1 MAADNMRE
9 HYESDEWA
17 DGYADTTSPV
27 DEPDPRMVEAQTRI
41 DRIVTKLNTFNRANP
56 QQALMLNGQLM
67 EMAAGLD
74 ALAGALIDAGLLTTE
89 DYAVRRAERIA
100 DMFEAAWEQSA
111 PDRRRATR
119 LVVPGR

>member
-1 MAADNMRE
+1 MTAI
-9 HYESDEWA
+9 
-17 DGYADTTSPV
+17 DTDKPLV
-27 DEPDPRMVEAQTRI
+27 GVGPRMVEAQNRI

-56 QQALMLNGQLM
+56 QQPLMLNAQLM
-67 EMAAGLD
+67 ELAAGLD

-100 DMFEAAWEQSA
+100 DMFETAWEQSA
-111 PDRRRATR
+111 PDRRRATG